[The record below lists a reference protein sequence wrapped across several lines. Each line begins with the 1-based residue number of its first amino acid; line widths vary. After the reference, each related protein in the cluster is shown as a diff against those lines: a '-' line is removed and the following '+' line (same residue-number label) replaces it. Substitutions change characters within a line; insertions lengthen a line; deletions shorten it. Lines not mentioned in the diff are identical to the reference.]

1 MGFQMYEHPD
11 EWEECPL
18 DAWRCAVRCW
28 SSWEA
33 WRVLLERWM
42 VLKGAI
48 MRHTIVALGMFCLQG
63 HGHMGDARVMVAAA
77 HCTGRPSSGARV
89 GSGLLCMS
97 LQVFACHGHTRF
109 HCVTSIWKK
118 SEICAMFVT
127 NDHTIVHKHD

>member
-1 MGFQMYEHPD
+1 MALRSALLVELGSMEGVAREVDGVEGGNHASYH
-11 EWEECPL
+11 C
-18 DAWRCAVRCW
+18 C
-28 SSWEA
+28 SGH
-33 WRVLLERWM
+33 VLSPGSRAHGGCE
-42 VLKGAI
+42 GDGCS
-48 MRHTIVALGMFCLQG
+48 HT
-63 HGHMGDARVMVAAA
+63 
-77 HCTGRPSSGARV
+77 CTGRPSSGARV